1 MKKIFVFA
9 AIAAMVA
16 FTACTKEISSE
27 ITELEEIA
35 QEEVQPGYVRMSFS
49 AAMESDLTKAYLSG
63 KTVLWAGDESIAV
76 FDHDAGG
83 AANKFDIEG
92 SGASAS
98 FTGTVPVGVTSFT
111 AVYPYSDAITY
122 VAGDGSPIRTV
133 IPAVQEATLG
143 SFDPAAATFVATAT
157 SFDAALTFTPA
168 FSLFKVNV
176 DVDNVVQVSVS
187 TTTNNLA
194 GSVKVSRSGGLGNGD
209 GDLSKTIVL
218 KKADDSVLA
227 QGVYY
232 IVTRFPATDKS
243 FANFTLKYVTSDAK
257 TNSRVSVDGIADTQ
271 FARKDILNLGSLSAM
286 PGSAYTS
293 WYEYYQLGYDIKI
306 GSKTINKATNGDATL
321 IQNGSASDVFDFR
334 SAVNGKTGVFFFNTA
349 GGAFKNAST
358 ISISQNLYLLNDTNT
373 EVLFTNPDNKSW
385 NFMNGS
391 LYIKGLT
398 FDVSG
403 RTGGALFTNTT
414 GVSAVSD
421 DLIMEDCAFYG
432 MTKNLYA
439 PNSSFKQY
447 IVRRIEAIGCSFG
460 YNMTG
465 NIDMINLS
473 AATQPADFQ
482 HFVFNNNLVYNSTG
496 TNTTR
501 VTILSMP
508 AYAEATYTLDAQITK
523 NLMVNAVGASN
534 GSWAFTDVVSLEI
547 KDNVFYDG
555 NNFGSNCNLFDIKNT
570 STSVSSLTLA
580 DNTAIGL
587 VDGKKWT
594 YTNGTISALDNVK
607 SALPG
612 GTNQITKSDAATVFS
627 VAPIF
632 AGGVVSYTLQP
643 AYADRGPQE

>member
-9 AIAAMVA
+9 ALAAMVA

-27 ITELEEIA
+27 IIEPAESA

-49 AAMESDLTKAYLSG
+49 AAMEQDLTKAYLSG
-63 KTVLWAGDESIAV
+63 KSVLWTGDESIAV

-98 FTGTVPVGVTSFT
+98 FTGTVPVGTTSFT

-122 VAGDGSPIRTV
+122 VAGDGSPVRTV
-133 IPAVQEATLG
+133 IPAVQEATLN
-143 SFDPAAATFVATAT
+143 SFDPAAAVFVATAT
-157 SFDAALTFTPA
+157 SSDAALTFTPA

-321 IQNGSASDVFDFR
+321 WTADNTVYAMTKSPVEAGGVFFLKAVGSGSFSNSNNSTITSLVCLMTDSDENVDLALTNYFNLADNASLIIRGVNVTTNKDRFFCVNKNTSKSASDFIIDHCKFSVSCSNF
-334 SAVNGKTGVFFFNTA
+334 VNTNGSFTGYGITNIEMLNSRFAIALDATNLVNISKTYPGIAEYKTFV
-349 GGAFKNAST
+349 FKNNYVYS
-358 ISISQNLYLLNDTNT
+358 
-373 EVLFTNPDNKSW
+373 
-385 NFMNGS
+385 
-391 LYIKGLT
+391 
-398 FDVSG
+398 
-403 RTGGALFTNTT
+403 TT
-414 GVSAVSD
+414 GA
-421 DLIMEDCAFYG
+421 
-432 MTKNLYA
+432 NL
-439 PNSSFKQY
+439 K
-447 IVRRIEAIGCSFG
+447 
-460 YNMTG
+460 
-465 NIDMINLS
+465 
-473 AATQPADFQ
+473 
-482 HFVFNNNLVYNSTG
+482 
-496 TNTTR
+496 
-501 VTILSMP
+501 
-508 AYAEATYTLDAQITK
+508 
-523 NLMVNAVGASN
+523 
-534 GSWAFTDVVSLEI
+534 
-547 KDNVFYDG
+547 
-555 NNFGSNCNLFDIKNT
+555 
-570 STSVSSLTLA
+570 
-580 DNTAIGL
+580 
-587 VDGKKWT
+587 
-594 YTNGTISALDNVK
+594 
-607 SALPG
+607 
-612 GTNQITKSDAATVFS
+612 ATVFNHS
-627 VAPIF
+627 IGSSDTPIDASKNKDMIVTISNNIFYNTVNGGNFKHYSIDSATAKYNVFWAVDGTDPGANAKLFGMKAKEAFNNVDVTDNVAYGTLATGRKWVIADGTVDTGMEALVDLTETGDPIASANTTTGTF
-632 AGGVVSYTLQP
+632 TMAAGYED
-643 AYADRGPQE
+643 YGPQGI